1 MKFLKK
7 NKLIII
13 IIFLCIG
20 FFILINYTGKKD
32 KKDVFSN
39 GVGVILNP
47 IQRVIYQVNSKIRG
61 TVNFV
66 FNYSKVKEDNRAL
79 REENISLKRKIIEYE
94 DLKSQNIRL
103 KKMLDYKEDKEDYN
117 YVGCDIVGMVGSSY
131 LDGYIINKG
140 TNNGIKK
147 RMVAITAEGLVGQV
161 TSVGTNW
168 AIVQTIGNENISV
181 AAFNQRSKENNG
193 IVKGY
198 TDSNNNVLAR
208 IEMSNLESDI
218 KEGDNILT
226 SGLGEIYPKGLTIGK
241 ITKIEED
248 KGQFVKYG
256 IIKPAVNINKLE
268 ELFIV
273 IGKETRDVTRDV
285 K

>member
-13 IIFLCIG
+13 IVILCVG
-20 FFILINYTGKKD
+20 FFALISYTGKKD
-32 KKDVFSN
+32 KSDVFSN

-47 IQRVIYQVNSKIRG
+47 VQEILYKVNSKIRE
-61 TVNFV
+61 TFNFV
-66 FNYSKVKEDNRAL
+66 FNYGKVKEDNKAL
-79 REENISLKRKIIEYE
+79 IEENNKLKTKLIEYE

-103 KKMLDYKEDKEDYN
+103 KKMLDYKEDKDDYN
-117 YVGCDIVGMVGSSY
+117 YIGCDIIGRVGNSY
-131 LDGYIINKG
+131 LEGYTINKG
-140 TNNGIKK
+140 ANNGIKK
-147 RMVAITAEGLVGQV
+147 RMVAITSEGLVGQV

-168 AIVQTIGNENISV
+168 AIVQVLGNENISV

-193 IVKGY
+193 IVKGHK
-198 TDSNNNVLAR
+198 DSNNNVLAR

-241 ITKIEED
+241 IIKVEED
-248 KGQFVKYG
+248 KGQFIKYG
-256 IIKPAVNINKLE
+256 IIKPAVNMNKLE

-273 IGKETRDVTRDV
+273 VPKEEREI
-285 K
+285 KY

>member
-13 IIFLCIG
+13 IVILCVG
-20 FFILINYTGKKD
+20 FFALISYTGKKD
-32 KKDVFSN
+32 KSDVFSN

-47 IQRVIYQVNSKIRG
+47 VQEVLYKVNSKIRE
-61 TVNFV
+61 TFNFV
-66 FNYSKVKEDNRAL
+66 FNYGKVKEDNKAL
-79 REENISLKRKIIEYE
+79 IEENNKLKTKLIEYE

-103 KKMLDYKEDKEDYN
+103 KKMLDYKEDKDNYN
-117 YVGCDIVGMVGSSY
+117 YVGCDIVGRVGNSY
-131 LDGYIINKG
+131 LEGYTINKG

-147 RMVAITAEGLVGQV
+147 RMVAITSEGLVGQV

-168 AIVQTIGNENISV
+168 AIVQVLGNENISV

-198 TDSNNNVLAR
+198 KDSNNNVLAR

-226 SGLGEIYPKGLTIGK
+226 SGLGDIYPKGLTIGK
-241 ITKIEED
+241 IIKIEED
-248 KGQFVKYG
+248 KGQFIKYG
-256 IIKPAVNINKLE
+256 IIKPAVNMNKLE

-273 IGKETRDVTRDV
+273 VSKETREINN
-285 K
+285 KN

>member
-13 IIFLCIG
+13 IVILCVG
-20 FFILINYTGKKD
+20 FFALINYTGKKD
-32 KKDVFSN
+32 KSDVFSN

-47 IQRVIYQVNSKIRG
+47 VQKGLYKVNSKIRD
-61 TVNFV
+61 TFNFV
-66 FNYSKVKEDNRAL
+66 FNYGKVKEDNKIL
-79 REENISLKRKIIEYE
+79 IEENNKLKSKLIEYE

-103 KKMLDYKEDKEDYN
+103 KKMLDYKEDKDDYN
-117 YVGCDIVGMVGSSY
+117 YVGCDIVGRVGNSY
-131 LDGYIINKG
+131 LEGYAINKG
-140 TNNGIKK
+140 TKDGIKK
-147 RMVAITAEGLVGQV
+147 RMVAITSEGLVGQV

-168 AIVQTIGNENISV
+168 AIVQVLGNENISV

-198 TDSNNNVLAR
+198 KDSGNNVLAR
-208 IEMSNLESDI
+208 IEMSNLEADI

-226 SGLGEIYPKGLTIGK
+226 SGLEIYPKGLTIGK
-241 ITKIEED
+241 IIKVEED
-248 KGQFVKYG
+248 KGQFIKYG
-256 IIKPAVNINKLE
+256 IIKPAVNMNKLE

-273 IGKETRDVTRDV
+273 VPKEKREI
-285 K
+285 KY

>member
-13 IIFLCIG
+13 IVILCIG
-20 FFILINYTGKKD
+20 FFALISYTGKKD
-32 KKDVFSN
+32 KSDVFSN

-47 IQRVIYQVNSKIRG
+47 IQEVLYKVNSKIRG
-61 TVNFV
+61 TLNFM
-66 FNYSKVKEDNRAL
+66 FNYRKVKEDNKAL
-79 REENISLKRKIIEYE
+79 IEENNKLKTKLIEYE
-94 DLKSQNIRL
+94 DLKSQNVRL
-103 KKMLDYKEDKEDYN
+103 KKMLDYKEDKDDYN
-117 YVGCDIVGMVGSSY
+117 YVGCDIVGRVGNSY
-131 LDGYIINKG
+131 LEGYTINKG

-147 RMVAITAEGLVGQV
+147 RMVAITSEGLVGQV

-168 AIVQTIGNENISV
+168 AIVEVLGNENISV

-198 TDSNNNVLAR
+198 KDSGNNILAR

-226 SGLGEIYPKGLTIGK
+226 SGLGDIYPKGLTIGK
-241 ITKIEED
+241 IIKIEED
-248 KGQFVKYG
+248 KGQFIKYG
-256 IIKPAVNINKLE
+256 IIKPAVNMNKLE

-273 IGKETRDVTRDV
+273 VSKETREINN
-285 K
+285 KN

>member
-13 IIFLCIG
+13 IVILCVG
-20 FFILINYTGKKD
+20 FFALISYTGKKD
-32 KKDVFSN
+32 KSDVFSN

-47 IQRVIYQVNSKIRG
+47 VQEILYKVNSKIRE
-61 TVNFV
+61 TFNFV
-66 FNYSKVKEDNRAL
+66 FNYGKVKEDNKAL
-79 REENISLKRKIIEYE
+79 IEENNKLKTKLIEYE

-103 KKMLDYKEDKEDYN
+103 KKMLDYKEDKDDYN
-117 YVGCDIVGMVGSSY
+117 YIGCDIIGRVGNSY
-131 LDGYIINKG
+131 LEGYTINKG
-140 TNNGIKK
+140 ANNGIKK
-147 RMVAITAEGLVGQV
+147 RMVAITSEGLVGQV

-168 AIVQTIGNENISV
+168 AIVEVLGNENISV

-193 IVKGY
+193 IVKGHK
-198 TDSNNNVLAR
+198 DSNNNVLAR

-241 ITKIEED
+241 IIKVEED
-248 KGQFVKYG
+248 KGQFIKYG
-256 IIKPAVNINKLE
+256 IIKPAVNMNKLE

-273 IGKETRDVTRDV
+273 VPKEEREI
-285 K
+285 KY